1 MKTDVVIY
9 NLLHEITAQF
19 PEVKA
24 LLSIY
29 DKDETT
35 FKMEAFS
42 KATTHA
48 FALGYVE
55 QAQRYLSFMAEKLV
69 NAEAKVIEYID
80 VYYVETLFWGANSH
94 TIAVGWPLVPV
105 NLQKLYINFHGKAP
119 QN

>member
-1 MKTDVVIY
+1 M
-9 NLLHEITAQF
+9 
-19 PEVKA
+19 
-24 LLSIY
+24 LSIY
-29 DKDETT
+29 DEGETT
-35 FKMEAFS
+35 YKMETFS

-80 VYYVETLFWGANSH
+80 AYYVETLFWGASSH
-94 TIAVGWPLVPV
+94 TIAVGWPLVPA

>member
-42 KATTHA
+42 KATTHG
-48 FALGYVE
+48 FALSYVE
-55 QAQRYLSFMAEKLV
+55 
-69 NAEAKVIEYID
+69 
-80 VYYVETLFWGANSH
+80 
-94 TIAVGWPLVPV
+94 
-105 NLQKLYINFHGKAP
+105 
-119 QN
+119 

>member
-80 VYYVETLFWGANSH
+80 AYYVETLFWGASSH
-94 TIAVGWPLVPV
+94 TIAVGWSLVPA

>member
-1 MKTDVVIY
+1 MVF
-9 NLLHEITAQF
+9 LLLNSQRL
-19 PEVKA
+19 A
-24 LLSIY
+24 LTPINY
-29 DKDETT
+29 EDRD
-35 FKMEAFS
+35 AI
-42 KATTHA
+42 